1 MYCCQYIQT
10 QRLENIVLLCPDI
23 GLKARQKELLNI
35 YESWQQEE
43 KERREMFIQ
52 ALAGIRLGSSRAA
65 VQCANHYTMPQ
76 PSFSE

>member
-23 GLKARQKELLNI
+23 GLKARQRELLNI

-43 KERREMFIQ
+43 KERREDVNPS
-52 ALAGIRLGSSRAA
+52 LGG
-65 VQCANHYTMPQ
+65 N
-76 PSFSE
+76 